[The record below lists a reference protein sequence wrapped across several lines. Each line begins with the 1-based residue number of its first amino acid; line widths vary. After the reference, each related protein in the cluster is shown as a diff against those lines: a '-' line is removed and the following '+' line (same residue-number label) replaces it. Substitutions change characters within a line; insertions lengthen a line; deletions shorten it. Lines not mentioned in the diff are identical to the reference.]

1 MAYYTKIN
9 KLEFQ
14 KYLNNYSIGN
24 VLFFKGIEE
33 GIENTNY
40 FFETKK
46 KEKYILTIYENKIT
60 EREIYNRNESNWSS
74 HG

>member
-60 EREIYNRNESNWSS
+60 ERIKKKNLKF
-74 HG
+74 